1 MIRAFLIA
9 GLSAITIAATPAL
22 AGSEAARPAS
32 VVPQNI
38 DFSAPEGSASRQTPC
53 QCRFNG
59 QYFQQGDQV
68 CIRGQMAQCGMYL
81 NNTSWKFSKIPCPIA
96 RADSP
101 YRLQ

>member
-1 MIRAFLIA
+1 MVRTSLIMGMA
-9 GLSAITIAATPAL
+9 AMAIAATPAL
-22 AGSEAARPAS
+22 AGSKSAFPAS
-32 VVPQNI
+32 IAPQYA
-38 DFSAPEGSASRQTPC
+38 DLSSPEGSASRQTPC

-81 NNTSWKFSKIPCPIA
+81 NNTSWKFSKTPCPIA

-101 YRLQ
+101 YQLQ